1 MSKQQKEAA
10 PKSNMPRRQ
19 TALSHGQGGPEA
31 KAGLLLKAQLWGVE
45 EERGILVLVS
55 PLSLFRSFIT
65 IARAWQVHCC

>member
-31 KAGLLLKAQLWGVE
+31 KAGLLLKAQLWALRRKE
-45 EERGILVLVS
+45 EF
-55 PLSLFRSFIT
+55 LF
-65 IARAWQVHCC
+65 